1 MGDMTEKV
9 VRELILHGFYI
20 ADIRVDHERVV
31 GVINYKSRSGPIWF
45 FYMFFLYIINLNFI
59 AATALGIV

>member
-31 GVINYKSRSGPIWF
+31 GVINYNPGLVSYLV
-45 FYMFFLYIINLNFI
+45 FYMFFS
-59 AATALGIV
+59 T